1 MNKNILIL
9 GSYAP
14 SLLNFRGP
22 LIRDMAAMGHEVSVG
37 APDIDENLRRRL
49 EQLGA
54 RVIETKLERNG
65 SGVFSDLRYHQGI
78 FALIRRLRPNLV
90 LTYTIKPNIWG
101 AIAAWRA
108 GVPSYAL
115 VTGLGFAFSSE
126 EEEESIRSKSVKL
139 ISRGLYRL
147 SAKLNRRVI
156 FQNPDDRADF
166 IASGGLKDES
176 KTGLVDGSGVDLK
189 YFGRSPL
196 PSQVKFLMISR
207 LLVSKGVLEY
217 VDAANKIRKVH
228 PQAQFLLVGPLEQ
241 GFDSIAPSLLNEWVK
256 DGIVDYRG
264 ALDDIRSVMSEAT
277 VYVLPSYRE
286 GTPRT
291 VLEAMAMGRAIV
303 TTDAPGCRETI
314 RDGEEGFLIE
324 PRNPHA
330 LAVALERFILEP
342 DLALLMAEKAYKR
355 AREKYDVRR
364 INGQMMVEL
373 GLVSVS

>member
-1 MNKNILIL
+1 MKHILIL

-22 LIRDMAAMGHEVSVG
+22 FIRELVATGHRVSVG

-65 SGVFSDLRYHQGI
+65 SHIFSDLRYHQCI
-78 FALIRRLRPNLV
+78 FALIKRLRPNLV

-115 VTGLGFAFSSE
+115 VTGLGFAFSSGE
-126 EEEESIRSKSVKL
+126 KEESIRSRSVKL
-139 ISRGLYRL
+139 ISRRLYRL
-147 SAKLNRRVI
+147 SSKLNRRVI

-166 IASGGLKDES
+166 IALRCLKDDS
-176 KTGLVDGSGVDLK
+176 KTGLVDGSGVDLD
-189 YFGRSPL
+189 YFARSPL
-196 PSQVKFLMISR
+196 PSEVKFLMIAR

-217 VDAANKIRKVH
+217 VEAANTIRKNH
-228 PQAQFLLVGPLEQ
+228 PQARFLLVGPLEK
-241 GFDSIAPSLLNEWVK
+241 GFDSIAPSFLDEWVQ
-256 DGIVDYRG
+256 DGVIEYRG

-324 PRNPHA
+324 PRNAHA

-342 DLALLMAEKAYKR
+342 DLAWLLAEKAYKR
-355 AREKYDVRR
+355 AQKKYDVRR
-364 INGQMMVEL
+364 INSQMMVEL
-373 GLVSVS
+373 DLISVI